1 MKLRLLAGF
10 CLALSGSLIAQPGF
24 AAPRKPAAAAEAPAE
39 ARLVSELGAE
49 RNAAL
54 SALVEAFNAQ
64 EKGGRIVLD
73 EGSEGEMMI
82 LGNRSEEAL
91 LRNPSSFVPLHAV
104 MKAAG
109 IPLEVTKAV
118 PGVTPPVLQD
128 KTGKLLALP
137 IALETPILFAND
149 KVLRKA
155 GLDTAPLPRTWASLQ
170 EALGKLADAG
180 VICPFTV
187 ARPAE
192 TLLENQAAW
201 HNVPFASADG
211 MTLAINGLGEVRHLA
226 RMASWQKSRY
236 LQIFGHGDEAVSH
249 FAAGECGYLA
259 AGQAAMPLFVEKQ
272 MSVRV
277 GALPHYDD
285 VPGAPQN
292 TLADGDS
299 MWVSAKTSAAQK
311 KLIARFIRFWS
322 EPAQQIGWQKT
333 SGYLPINR
341 AGAFA
346 ATSQTL
352 GPELEHVGVAIGQLT
367 NKPATANS
375 RASTIGH
382 SAAVRDIIE
391 SELDAVWQE
400 GRAAKLAL
408 DNAVVRS
415 AGACA
420 ICTPAAKGKAR
431 K

>member
-1 MKLRLLAGF
+1 MKLRLLAGL
-10 CLALSGSLIAQPGF
+10 CLALSGSLTALPSV
-24 AAPRKPAAAAEAPAE
+24 AAPRKPAAAEAPAE
-39 ARLVSELGAE
+39 ARLGSELGAE
-49 RNAAL
+49 RKAAL

-64 EKGGRIVLD
+64 EKGGRIMLED
-73 EGSEGEMMI
+73 GEEAEMMI
-82 LGNRSEEAL
+82 LGSRSEEAL
-91 LRNPSSFVPLHAV
+91 LNNPGRFVPLHAV

-109 IPLEVTKAV
+109 VPFDVTRAV

-128 KTGKLLALP
+128 KSGKLLALP
-137 IALETPILFAND
+137 VALETPILFAND

-155 GLDTAPLPRTWASLQ
+155 GLDGTPLPRTWASLQ

-201 HNVPFASADG
+201 HNVAYASPDG
-211 MTLAINGLGEVRHLA
+211 MSLAVNGLGEVRHLA

-236 LQIFGHGDEAVSH
+236 LQVFGHGDEAVAH

-259 AGQAAMPLFVEKQ
+259 AGQAAMPQFMEKQ

-277 GALPHYDD
+277 GSLPHYDD

-299 MWVSAKTSAAQK
+299 LWVSAKTSAAQK
-311 KLIARFIRFWS
+311 KLIARFVRFWT
-322 EPAQQIGWQKT
+322 EPAQQISWQKS
-333 SGYLPINR
+333 SGFLPINR

-352 GPELEHVGVAIGQLT
+352 GPELEHVGVAIGQLA
-367 NKPATANS
+367 NKPVTANS
-375 RASTIGH
+375 RASTVGH
-382 SAAVRDIIE
+382 SAAVREILE

-408 DNAVVRS
+408 DNAVARS
-415 AGACA
+415 RGACG
-420 ICTPAAKGKAR
+420 ICAAAAKGKAG